1 MTLEQLSISNFKN
14 CALARL
20 QFDAKINC
28 LFGNN
33 GAGKTN
39 LLDAIHYLS
48 FTRSYFTSIDQ
59 QHIRFGEGFFNI
71 SGQFLMP
78 SGVKENVSIIQPMGE
93 RKKVIRNDK
102 ECERFSDHIGQFPL
116 VMISPSDSDLINE
129 GSDLRRRF
137 FDMMISQFSREYLD
151 QLMRYNKALM
161 QRNKLLKQMGESGRF
176 DRDSLMVW
184 DHILIPSGDF
194 ISQERQVF
202 LNSFIPEFHKIHRL
216 LTGKD
221 EIASIEFENGVKAED
236 MQGSIDQHLS
246 RDRMARYSTAGIHK
260 DDFLFTLD
268 NNPIKRFGSQGQ
280 QKSFLIAL
288 KLAQYQLTVSRKNTA
303 PILLFDDIFD
313 KLDAARVDL
322 LISMVSAKPFGQV
335 FITDTHKV
343 RLNEILPHH
352 TSDFK
357 LFQVENGN
365 IQLD

>member
-1 MTLEQLSISNFKN
+1 MTLDQLRISNFKN

-48 FTRSYFTSIDQ
+48 YTRSYFTTIDQ
-59 QHIRFGEGFFNI
+59 QHIRFGENFFNI

-78 SGVKENVSIIQPMGE
+78 TGVKENISIIQASGE
-93 RKKVIRNDK
+93 RKKVMRNDK
-102 ECERFSDHIGQFPL
+102 ECDRFSDHIGQFPV

-137 FDMMISQFSREYLD
+137 FDMMISQFNREYLD

-161 QRNKLLKQMGESGRF
+161 QRNRLLKQMGESGRF

-184 DHILIPSGDF
+184 DHILIPSGDY
-194 ISQERQVF
+194 ISHERQVF
-202 LNSFIPEFHKIHRL
+202 LNSFIPEFHKIHKL

-221 EIASIEFENGVKAED
+221 EMAGIEFENGVKAED
-236 MQGSIDQHLS
+236 MKGSIDQHLS
-246 RDRMARYSTAGIHK
+246 RDRMARHSTAGVHK
-260 DDFLFTLD
+260 DDFLFTL
-268 NNPIKRFGSQGQ
+268 NAAPIKRFGSQGQ

-288 KLAQYQLTVSRKNTA
+288 KLAQYSLTVKMRKLS

-313 KLDAARVDL
+313 KLDAARVEL
-322 LISMVSAKPFGQV
+322 LISMVITKPFGQV

-343 RLNEILPHH
+343 RLNEILPGH
-352 TSDFK
+352 TADFK

-365 IQLD
+365 IHLD